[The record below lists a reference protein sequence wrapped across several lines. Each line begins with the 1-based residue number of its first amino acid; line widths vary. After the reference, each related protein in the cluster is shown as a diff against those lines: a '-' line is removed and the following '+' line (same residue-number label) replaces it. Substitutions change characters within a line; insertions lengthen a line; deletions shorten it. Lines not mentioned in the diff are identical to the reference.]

1 MSNTCYIIAWIREQ
15 EGKLVVEE
23 AGFYSEGPETITHDL
38 KNEAPVTVL
47 HFNGDSYDL
56 AHRIAM
62 RYASNECGSSSIM
75 GRVLKMALAEEER
88 RRELRGEGS
97 FEAVIQEN
105 KRLHQEIKE
114 LKQLRDDLNEAMRRR
129 SL

>member
-1 MSNTCYIIAWIREQ
+1 MAWIREQ

-38 KNEAPVTVL
+38 KNEAPVIVL
-47 HFNGDSYDL
+47 SFHGNSY
-56 AHRIAM
+56 AHARAIAM
-62 RYASNECGSSSIM
+62 NYAEHDRSPHSVM
-75 GRVLKMALAEEER
+75 GKVLKLALLEEER

-105 KRLHQEIKE
+105 KRLHQENEE
-114 LKQLRDDLNEAMRRR
+114 LKQTMDDLNRAMQLR